1 MPFVGKRKSVDEA
14 AKLERF
20 KAEADTLYNVYLIE
34 NAYNVLRRFAS
45 GNDPQMLWR
54 LARILCEKAKLSR
67 DKEDKRRFLYDA
79 LKMAEKALDNEG
91 EEGCWEAHKW
101 YRPHF
106 YSSNLWYLAEVKAR
120 LGKKEESLELYKA
133 AFRMPVLTIDDG
145 TAHDKAYEKL
155 QKLGVKDFVNV

>member
-67 DKEDKRRFLYDA
+67 VF
-79 LKMAEKALDNEG
+79 
-91 EEGCWEAHKW
+91 
-101 YRPHF
+101 
-106 YSSNLWYLAEVKAR
+106 
-120 LGKKEESLELYKA
+120 KK
-133 AFRMPVLTIDDG
+133 
-145 TAHDKAYEKL
+145 
-155 QKLGVKDFVNV
+155 